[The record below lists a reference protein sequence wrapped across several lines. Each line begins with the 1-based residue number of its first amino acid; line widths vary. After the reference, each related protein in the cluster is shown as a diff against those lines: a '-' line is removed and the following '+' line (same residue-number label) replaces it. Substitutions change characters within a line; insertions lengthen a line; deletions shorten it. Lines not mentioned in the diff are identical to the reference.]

1 MSAGSPQQRQLADT
15 TPRQAGQHRRPQSAP
30 HTPHTPP
37 RAASR
42 HRRPGSARQLALG
55 SPAASVTATAA
66 TPTVW
71 QGRSVIRWD
80 GLSVKDGALLAGAAP
95 SASPAK
101 QLAAAAAEAA
111 AAAAMSSSASP
122 ATRSVTAPP
131 LWRWSGDALANVV
144 GAASRYKGP
153 ARMERG
159 LRATPSMIDEGA
171 EAADDDDVPLWSEQA
186 EKQVRSWLRARRM
199 RPSHA
204 QKQLAPALHAM
215 DFSEDDWIA
224 TLDAMGTDGVHA
236 LIATV
241 KEQQE
246 EAAAEAATAVPEA
259 EVELELAIELP
270 SDPEELAAL
279 QAQIREDM
287 AAALGVDVAQLGEIE
302 LTSAVE

>member
-1 MSAGSPQQRQLADT
+1 MSERTG
-15 TPRQAGQHRRPQSAP
+15 
-30 HTPHTPP
+30 
-37 RAASR
+37 
-42 HRRPGSARQLALG
+42 
-55 SPAASVTATAA
+55 
-66 TPTVW
+66 
-71 QGRSVIRWD
+71 
-80 GLSVKDGALLAGAAP
+80 
-95 SASPAK
+95 
-101 QLAAAAAEAA
+101 
-111 AAAAMSSSASP
+111 
-122 ATRSVTAPP
+122 
-131 LWRWSGDALANVV
+131 
-144 GAASRYKGP
+144 
-153 ARMERG
+153 RG
-159 LRATPSMIDEGA
+159 LAPVS
-171 EAADDDDVPLWSEQA
+171 
-186 EKQVRSWLRARRM
+186 RSWLRARRM

-302 LTSAVE
+302 LTSAAE